1 MFPSS
6 RFIICYTL
14 PSTDIALFH
23 WYYDVIRLLNAFGVP
38 CLLRLVTSYCRSRAI
53 EFSHVYVLYYCISCR
68 ALRTPGTFYYSS
80 LANNKILTSTPGKA
94 SSFPTTISELN
105 HFNLMAYGLISGL
118 PTLNY
123 LRHLN
128 SPRLTLWLFAKHY
141 HTGFPP
147 ALHVRTSWRTPGIV
161 ARPWLGFF

>member
-6 RFIICYTL
+6 RSIICYTL
-14 PSTDIALFH
+14 PSTDITLFH
-23 WYYDVIRLLNAFGVP
+23 RYYDVIRLLNAFGVP
-38 CLLRLVTSYCRSRAI
+38 SLSRLVTSYCRSRAI
-53 EFSHVYVLYYCISCR
+53 EFSHVYVLYYCLSCR
-68 ALRTPGTFYYSS
+68 ALRTPGNSYYSR
-80 LANNKILTSTPGKA
+80 LANNKILTSTPRKA
-94 SSFPTTISELN
+94 SSFPTSISELN

-141 HTGFPP
+141 HTGFAP
-147 ALHVRTSWRTPGIV
+147 ALHVRTSWRTRGMRTV
-161 ARPWLGFF
+161 